1 MSNVDLRVTSFR
13 QKLVAAAMGMLVA
26 AMLPLT
32 AHAAEL
38 ESTAKNMGSD
48 VIGLLMILTVVAGA
62 VVIVLGILMFTTNI
76 QFLQNIG
83 PKKIFVGG
91 GGVIGVLCF
100 AMFFTWLIETINA
113 AGGGMNFQW
122 PM

>member
-13 QKLVAAAMGMLVA
+13 QKLVAAATGMLVA
-26 AMLPLT
+26 VMAPLT

-38 ESTAKNMGSD
+38 ESTAKNIGSD
-48 VIGLLMILTVVAGA
+48 VIGLLMVITLVIGA
-62 VVIVLGILMFTTNI
+62 VVIVLGILMYTTNI

-83 PKKIFVGG
+83 PKKIFIGG
-91 GGVIGVLCF
+91 GGVIAVLCF
-100 AMFFTWLIETINA
+100 AMFFTWLIQTVNG

-122 PM
+122 PF